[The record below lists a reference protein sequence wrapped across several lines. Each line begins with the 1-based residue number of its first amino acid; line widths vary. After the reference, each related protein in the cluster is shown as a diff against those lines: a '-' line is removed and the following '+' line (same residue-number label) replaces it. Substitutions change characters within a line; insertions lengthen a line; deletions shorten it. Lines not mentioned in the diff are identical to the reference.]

1 MSPRAGILLIV
12 AMAFVI
18 LAQVSSDESEAQEA
32 EGLQLTVR
40 NLTDGQ
46 PLTPPIAVVH
56 EPGVSL
62 LPTNADDLDGL
73 EELAEAGQQTAL
85 AQSFGQISGVKQ
97 VVSFEPPPIKPGRQ
111 STVSISATPGDH
123 VSVIAMLACTNDAI
137 TFGALVV
144 HADGTPSLSSGRV
157 LDAGTENNDETAG
170 TVPCLDGEGVSGA
183 DIADGEGMIASHP
196 GITGNADL
204 EQDTR
209 GCDGPA
215 MQLVLSAADAGVPQ
229 TLEFGLTLDNLTV
242 GQPITPP
249 VAVVHDPNVAVF
261 DYTSPT
267 ELDGIDDLAEGGAQ
281 ADLLATLYATPGVV
295 RAYGLDSG
303 GPIAPGGSYTA
314 NVLDGIE
321 GASVTVVGMFACTN
335 DGYIRASHPL
345 TVLGGRLSI
354 PGPSTALVFDSGSE
368 NNDETSATVPCL
380 GGDEAAFSEGL
391 GEGMRAPH
399 AGIAGTADLNQ
410 ETHGWTEDKTAM
422 VYLHGPVK
430 MDTLELQVTV
440 RNITA
445 GQTITHPVVIV
456 HTGLLTSLPEDAGT
470 IDGLEILAESGVP
483 SPFSTGVTVIPGVKS
498 ATVMARS
505 GPIQAGAEAAV
516 EDIAAAPGDYIS
528 VIGMLAC
535 TNDAVAFG
543 TAALSMYGSRLAMSS
558 GAVFDVGTENN
569 DETSATVPCL
579 GGEGVSGADTDDGEG
594 SVALHPGI
602 GGNAS
607 LGQNTHGWDGPA
619 IQIVVTGVGEEVPES
634 LDFGLT
640 LENLTAGQPITPPV
654 AVVHDPEV
662 DVFDYT
668 IPTDLDGID
677 DLSEGGVQTDLLAT
691 LSVIPGVVRAY
702 GLDSGGPI
710 LPGNSYTADVLNGIA
725 GANVTVVGML
735 ACTNDGY
742 IRASQPLTVFGGAPI
757 PVPPATALVLDSGS
771 EHNDETSATV
781 PCLGGGPAA
790 LSEGLAWE

>member
-1 MSPRAGILLIV
+1 M
-12 AMAFVI
+12 
-18 LAQVSSDESEAQEA
+18 
-32 EGLQLTVR
+32 
-40 NLTDGQ
+40 
-46 PLTPPIAVVH
+46 
-56 EPGVSL
+56 SL

-535 TNDAVAFG
+535 TNDAIAFG